1 METFK
6 IEIQEFLARVVYVE
20 ADNTSDAISKV
31 NEKYKKAEIVLDY
44 NDFVEVDF
52 IDTNSQ
58 NKNDEKN
65 KLISD
70 VIEYL
75 YYDEKKHFEELNE
88 PENHIF
94 IKLKRLKEIDNF

>member
-6 IEIQEFLARVVYVE
+6 IEIQEFLARVVEIE
-20 ADNTSDAISKV
+20 AISLHEAISKIT
-31 NEKYKKAEIVLDY
+31 ESYQKAEIVLDY

-52 IDTNSQ
+52 IDISNQS
-58 NKNDEKN
+58 KHDEKN
-65 KLISD
+65 NLIND

-75 YYDEKKHFEELNE
+75 YNDEKKHFEELDE

-94 IKLKRLKEIDNF
+94 KKLERLKLLIT